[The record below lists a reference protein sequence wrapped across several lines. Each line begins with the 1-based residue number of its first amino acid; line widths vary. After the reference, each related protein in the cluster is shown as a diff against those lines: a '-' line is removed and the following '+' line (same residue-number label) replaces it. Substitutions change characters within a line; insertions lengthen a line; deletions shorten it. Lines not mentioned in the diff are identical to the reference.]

1 MQPYYITK
9 PFTIVEIIPFATP
22 NMSLISCKPFSLLYR
37 IKEIT
42 TLSFTKIK
50 YFIDVVFSNVD
61 PISHKNIKMRNPNPL
76 LEHVFLCKNEAKTN
90 L

>member
-1 MQPYYITK
+1 MLQNL
-9 PFTIVEIIPFATP
+9 FTIIEITPFATP
-22 NMSLISCKPFSLLYR
+22 NILSISCKLFSLPNR

-42 TLSFTKIK
+42 TLSFTEIR

-76 LEHVFLCKNEAKTN
+76 LEHVF
-90 L
+90 